1 MTDTHRPATG
11 TGPAPP
17 TDDVPTPERSTGA
30 GRGLADYAADWEA
43 NAQADARYAILSDPA
58 SKGGT
63 WDDDTFMSTG
73 ELEIARVL
81 AELDRLGVVVSRT
94 GTCLDFGCGLGRLTQ
109 ALGRRFD
116 QAIGVDVSPTM
127 VAEATELAAA
137 AGIDNVRF
145 ALNQQPHLAQF
156 DTGSIDFVY
165 SNIVLQHVS
174 SDLQL
179 GYLREFGRLLAPGGL
194 AVVQLPSRRI
204 GMRGLARR
212 MTPDALLPLARRIV
226 RPPAELEGDGYRI
239 RMEMNCQPEGR
250 IADLAVGMDATIIHI
265 RYTNAAEPAFAG
277 NVDFFDRP
285 TAVSRA
291 RGGGYLS
298 PVYVI
303 RRR

>member
-1 MTDTHRPATG
+1 MTETHRPPSTSDTG
-11 TGPAPP
+11 
-17 TDDVPTPERSTGA
+17 S

-73 ELEIARVL
+73 ELEISRVF
-81 AELDRLGVVVSRT
+81 AELDRLGVVVSRR

-127 VAEATELAAA
+127 VSGATELAEAG
-137 AGIDNVRF
+137 GIDNVRF
-145 ALNQQPHLAQF
+145 VLNQQPDLAQF

-174 SDLQL
+174 SELQL
-179 GYLREFGRLLAPGGL
+179 GYLREFGRVLAPGGL
-194 AVVQLPSRRI
+194 AVVQLPSRRTGI
-204 GMRGLARR
+204 RGLARR
-212 MTPDALLPLARRIV
+212 LTPDALLPLARRIV

-239 RMEMNCQPEGR
+239 RMEMNCQPEGN
-250 IADLAVGMDATIIHI
+250 IAELAAAMEATIIHI

-277 NVDFFDRP
+277 NVDFFDRK
-285 TAVSRA
+285 TAVTRA

>member
-1 MTDTHRPATG
+1 MRDPQPDRHPARAGGWPTTRPTG
-11 TGPAPP
+11 R
-17 TDDVPTPERSTGA
+17 PTPRPTP
-30 GRGLADYAADWEA
+30 
-43 NAQADARYAILSDPA
+43 RYAILSDPA

-63 WDDDTFMSTG
+63 WDDDSFLSTG
-73 ELEIARVL
+73 ELEIARVF
-81 AELDRLGVVVSRT
+81 AELDRLGVAVERR

-127 VAEATELAAA
+127 VTEATELAE
-137 AGIDNVRF
+137 AGGHDNVRF
-145 ALNQQPHLAQF
+145 VLNQQPDLAQF
-156 DTGSIDFVY
+156 GTGSIDFVY

-174 SDLQL
+174 SELQL
-179 GYLREFGRLLAPGGL
+179 GYLREFGRVLAPGGL
-194 AVVQLPSRRI
+194 AVVQLPSRRTGI
-204 GMRGLARR
+204 RGLARR
-212 MTPDALLPLARRIV
+212 LTPDALLPLARRIV

-239 RMEMNCQPEGR
+239 RMEMNCQPEGHV
-250 IADLAVGMDATIIHI
+250 ADLAAAMDTTIIHL

-277 NVDFFDRP
+277 NVEFFDRP
-285 TAVSRA
+285 TAVTRA